1 MRERKLISNC
11 MRGRGLTAKGRKE
24 TFSGVE
30 NALYLDCDGGYVNIF
45 HIPNLPNSIIIVGK
59 SFVSTLY
66 FSKPEGVKEK
76 KNLYY

>member
-1 MRERKLISNC
+1 
-11 MRGRGLTAKGRKE
+11 MRGRSLTATGHKE

-30 NALYLDCDGGYVNIF
+30 NLDCDGGYMNIF

-66 FSKPEGVKEK
+66 FSKPEGMKEK